1 MLRIFFI
8 ILSACVSTAAVLTP
22 SMLNHTWTQ
31 VYSTYYIQSSSE
43 IDWKCVKAFIT
54 VSNSTIAI
62 KKKALLHGLLRSY
75 VYNNAVY
82 NITGVVEN
90 RIMLQNEKDKAII
103 LCQADTDRPE
113 YCIFST
119 PLSTQLSSFVIA
131 RDYNI
136 FMSQYAEEV
145 NDILTSSNMSG
156 IYKTLVPSYTNICI

>member
-1 MLRIFFI
+1 
-8 ILSACVSTAAVLTP
+8 
-22 SMLNHTWTQ
+22 
-31 VYSTYYIQSSSE
+31 
-43 IDWKCVKAFIT
+43 